1 MRCYNGKRF
10 KVCKQIQPAWR
21 LKLSLTHRL
30 PKFQEVITVY
40 AVNVVILY
48 TFSIWFSIQDF
59 SKNWV
64 LHLDTRDIFGLFSYV
79 ILGAFIESLLMT
91 SVLVFTHFML
101 PPSISQGRFTLYG
114 TILTVT
120 FLLALMLRNNSYVGI
135 GHILQDNNSIFIFF
149 TVSALLL
156 FFLSGRLKIVRQAIE
171 AFADRCTV
179 FLYFYLPLSLFA
191 VIIVLFRNIG

>member
-1 MRCYNGKRF
+1 
-10 KVCKQIQPAWR
+10 
-21 LKLSLTHRL
+21 
-30 PKFQEVITVY
+30 
-40 AVNVVILY
+40 
-48 TFSIWFSIQDF
+48 
-59 SKNWV
+59 

-91 SVLVFTHFML
+91 SALVFIYFML
-101 PPSISQGRFTLYG
+101 PPSMSQGRFTLYG
-114 TILTVT
+114 TILTVS

-179 FLYFYLPLSLFA
+179 FLYFYLPLSLLA
-191 VIIVLFRNIG
+191 VIIVLFRNID